1 MMHVWLSET
10 KCVPIMIQVKVIN
23 PVGLSVSDFQ
33 DTKNCQKIAKTR
45 SEILIFEA
53 FKTTLK

>member
-1 MMHVWLSET
+1 
-10 KCVPIMIQVKVIN
+10 MIQVKVIN